1 MIARE
6 KAVKPGLQNMLII
19 TDKFP
24 HHQKIKYNKNKVVK
38 IMPTIR
44 PISDLRN
51 NSNEISEFC
60 RSSREPVF
68 ITKNGYSDLVIMSI
82 DTYERNM
89 ALLELYSKLD
99 EAEEQ
104 LELNLPTKSHKE
116 IISSLRGRINAKL

>member
-68 ITKNGYSDLVIMSI
+68 ITKNGVGDMVVLSI
-82 DTYERNM
+82 DMYERQQ
-89 ALLELYSKLD
+89 AQLELYAKLA
-99 EAEEQ
+99 EAEAEA
-104 LELNLPTKSHKE
+104 
-116 IISSLRGRINAKL
+116 ISESTGVSYYEFVKKQRVEENG